1 MASER
6 DHRRYVRKPV
16 AVEVRAGDS
25 THGGDIFFESGDI
38 SIGGAFLES
47 EFFYEVG
54 ERFSVSFAL
63 PGTHRISAEARV
75 VWIAD
80 IGHSEAPTARKGKP
94 GMGIEFVGLRAD
106 DRKLIADFLATQ
118 G

>member
-1 MASER
+1 M
-6 DHRRYVRKPV
+6 RKPV
-16 AVEVRAGDS
+16 GVEVRAGEA
-25 THGGDIFFESGDI
+25 THSGDIFFESGDL
-38 SIGGAFLES
+38 SVGGAFLES
-47 EFFYEVG
+47 EFFFEVG
-54 ERFSVSFAL
+54 EQFSISFAL
-63 PGTHRISAEARV
+63 PGTHRIAARARV

-94 GMGIEFVGLRAD
+94 GMGIEFVELRAD

>member
-1 MASER
+1 
-6 DHRRYVRKPV
+6 VRKPV
-16 AVEVRAGDS
+16 GVEVRAGET
-25 THGGDIFFESGDI
+25 THGADIFFESGDL

-47 EFFYEVG
+47 EFFYELG
-54 ERFSVSFAL
+54 EEFSISFAL
-63 PGTHRISAEARV
+63 PGTHRIAARARV

-80 IGHSEAPTARKGKP
+80 LGNSDAPTARKGKP
-94 GMGIEFVGLRAD
+94 GMGIEFAELRAD